1 MIKAMADKTAK
12 GALFDEFARIAK
24 ALSSGRRAE
33 IVDVLANGER
43 SVESLA
49 EELDLSVANVS
60 QHLQVLRR
68 AGLVS
73 ARREGTFIYYSLSAP
88 EVLTFWRS
96 LQEIA
101 GKRLADLEHLAR
113 AYLGSREGLEP
124 VTKEE
129 LARRLRRKEEVV
141 VLDVRPPEEY
151 EAGHIA
157 GAVSIPV
164 TELRRRLRE
173 LPKKR
178 EIVAYC
184 RGAYCAFAPDAVRY
198 LKKKGYKARP
208 LEEGLS
214 DWASAGLP
222 VERDSSAG

>member
-1 MIKAMADKTAK
+1 MPFMADKIAK
-12 GALFDEFARIAK
+12 AELFDEFARVAK

-33 IVDVLANGER
+33 ILDVLANGER

-60 QHLQVLRR
+60 QHLQILRR
-68 AGLVS
+68 ASLVAS
-73 ARREGTFIYYSLSAP
+73 RREGTFIYYRLAAP

-101 GKRLADLEHLAR
+101 GKRLAQVERLAR
-113 AYLGSREGLEP
+113 AYLGERDELEP

-129 LARRLRRKEEVV
+129 LARRLRRKDGPF

-151 EAGHIA
+151 EAAHIP

-164 TELRRRLRE
+164 AELRRRLRE
-173 LPKKR
+173 IPKRR

-184 RGAYCAFAPDAVRY
+184 RGAYCAFAPEAVRY
-198 LKKKGYKARP
+198 LNQKGYRARV
-208 LEEGLS
+208 LDEGLA
-214 DWASAGLP
+214 DWEAAGLP
-222 VERDSSAG
+222 VE

>member
-1 MIKAMADKTAK
+1 MADKTAK
-12 GALFDEFARIAK
+12 AELFDEFANVAK

-49 EELDLSVANVS
+49 EELDLSIANVS
-60 QHLQVLRR
+60 QHLQILRR

-73 ARREGTFIYYSLSAP
+73 SRREGTFIYYRLAAS

-101 GKRLADLEHLAR
+101 GKRRAEVDRLAKS
-113 AYLGSREGLEP
+113 YLGERDGLEP

-129 LARRLRRKEEVV
+129 LARRLRRKDSPL
-141 VLDVRPPEEY
+141 VLDVRPAEEY
-151 EAGHIA
+151 EAGHIP

-164 TELRRRLRE
+164 SELRRRLRE
-173 LPKKR
+173 IPKRR

-184 RGAYCAFAPDAVRY
+184 RGAYCAFAPEAVRY
-198 LKKKGYKARP
+198 LRRKGYKAK
-208 LEEGLS
+208 LLDQGLP
-214 DWASAGLP
+214 DWKAAGLP
-222 VERDSSAG
+222 TE